1 MNTFYIEVDDEDER
15 LDSFLAEKIEG
26 FSRSYIK
33 KLINDNLVLVNGK
46 LNKSSYKVI
55 KGDLIKVNIPELKK
69 IKAKPENIPID
80 IIYEDDDI
88 VIVNKAQNMVIH
100 PGVDNESGTLVNG
113 LLYHIKSLSTIN
125 KDIRPGIVHRIDKDT
140 SGALI
145 IAKNN
150 KTHKALSLD
159 LKERQVKRVYLALV
173 HGRIENDNGRIDAP
187 IGRNEKNRMKMTV
200 KYKNSRNAI
209 SHYKVVCRFDEYTLV
224 EVKLETGR
232 THQIRVHM
240 DYLNHPIVGDPVYS
254 NRKNKFGLDKQMLHS
269 YKVGFIHPS
278 KKKYVEFK
286 ADLPSYFSNIINQLK
301 INESSGRCEY
311 KDNNIR

>member
-1 MNTFYIEVDDEDER
+1 
-15 LDSFLAEKIEG
+15 
-26 FSRSYIK
+26 
-33 KLINDNLVLVNGK
+33 
-46 LNKSSYKVI
+46 
-55 KGDLIKVNIPELKK
+55 
-69 IKAKPENIPID
+69 
-80 IIYEDDDI
+80 
-88 VIVNKAQNMVIH
+88 
-100 PGVDNESGTLVNG
+100 VDNESGTLVNG

-145 IAKNN
+145 IVKNN
-150 KTHKALSLD
+150 KTHKALSLA

-209 SHYKVVCRFDEYTLV
+209 SHYKVVCRLDEYTLV
-224 EVKLETGR
+224 EVKLETEK

-269 YKVGFIHPS
+269 YKVGFIHP
-278 KKKYVEFK
+278 
-286 ADLPSYFSNIINQLK
+286 
-301 INESSGRCEY
+301 
-311 KDNNIR
+311 